1 MRKAIV
7 EIVFLAF
14 VTSIVAGIL
23 ITAQSNLLSR
33 TAKPDQTSA
42 LIDALYH

>member
-14 VTSIVAGIL
+14 VTSLVAGIL
-23 ITAQSNLLSR
+23 ITAQSNILNR
-33 TAKPDQTSA
+33 TSKPDQTAA
-42 LIDALYH
+42 LVDALYR